1 MKRIAPVIM
10 CLVLL
15 CGCADTGEKELIRF
29 VEHTAH
35 AEEVS
40 FTADVRAEYDDKTA
54 RFKLR
59 YEHDGDGSAVTV
71 LEPDILAGIKARL
84 AGERLILEY
93 EGAMLDIGTLPDAR
107 LSPMSALPLMM
118 RAIRNGHVEIT
129 WVEDERIA
137 ARIVPED
144 DYAVTLWLSSS
155 LVPESAEI
163 SYKERSVVFIEISDW
178 SAE

>member
-1 MKRIAPVIM
+1 
-10 CLVLL
+10 
-15 CGCADTGEKELIRF
+15 
-29 VEHTAH
+29 
-35 AEEVS
+35 
-40 FTADVRAEYDDKTA
+40 
-54 RFKLR
+54 
-59 YEHDGDGSAVTV
+59 
-71 LEPDILAGIKARL
+71 
-84 AGERLILEY
+84 
-93 EGAMLDIGTLPDAR
+93 MLDIGTLPDAR

-118 RAIRNGHVEIT
+118 KAIRNGHAEIT

-144 DYAVTLWLSSS
+144 DYAVTLWLGSS